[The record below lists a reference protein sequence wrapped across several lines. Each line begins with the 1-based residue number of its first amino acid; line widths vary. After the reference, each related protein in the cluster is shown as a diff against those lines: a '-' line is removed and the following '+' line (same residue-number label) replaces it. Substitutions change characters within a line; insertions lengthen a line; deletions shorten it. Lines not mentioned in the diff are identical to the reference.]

1 MPHVQVNLLDDRC
14 RDGLPGATASTA
26 SSQPGPLSSC
36 HGDAALSAFK
46 LDKGSETAT
55 KGLNIAKERLQ
66 RLYVTDMFGCLAKR
80 SCLRLCTAT
89 TPLAAARKLGLA
101 ASLSL
106 RFHPP
111 HHVLG
116 LQGQLAAQHPGA
128 NQHPRGSAGSASPS
142 FRPSRE
148 LHVLLPGRMRL
159 APAVQLFAV
168 PIGELPLG
176 QEGSTP

>member
-111 HHVLG
+111 HHVQG

-128 NQHPRGSAGSASPS
+128 MHPQPAPLSGLLES
-142 FRPSRE
+142 FTCSSQ
-148 LHVLLPGRMRL
+148 
-159 APAVQLFAV
+159 AA
-168 PIGELPLG
+168 
-176 QEGSTP
+176 